1 METINV
7 KKAINSRLAT
17 SGDKGNILFSLLK
30 DRVVNKQKV
39 LLDFSEIKTVIPS
52 FTNKAIGK
60 LFDYITLEDY
70 HNLIFYN
77 EDITQ
82 TIKDTINYS
91 IENSTTKR
99 ALKNGVDRKMYE
111 EIESENNDIP
121 KSNL

>member
-7 KKAINSRLAT
+7 KTAINSRLAT
-17 SGDKGNILFSLLK
+17 SSDKGNMLFSLLK

-52 FTNKAIGK
+52 FTNKAFGK

-111 EIESENNDIP
+111 EIESENNDIT

>member
-7 KKAINSRLAT
+7 KTAINSRLAT
-17 SGDKGNILFSLLK
+17 SGDKGNMLFSLLK

-52 FTNKAIGK
+52 FTNKAFGK

-111 EIESENNDIP
+111 EIESENNDIT